1 VICCSSGCGAS
12 AAVAKRATDQFSA
25 YKEAGVEVTDVIP
38 ISDERVAPPSPMLK
52 TTQKGSPPIS
62 TSQAPVTVV
71 PARPPSSSWIA
82 KRATDQFSAYKE
94 AGVEV
99 TDVIPISDERVAP
112 PQAWAGVICPIET
125 RYWTS
130 E

>member
-1 VICCSSGCGAS
+1 
-12 AAVAKRATDQFSA
+12 
-25 YKEAGVEVTDVIP
+25 
-38 ISDERVAPPSPMLK
+38 MLK

-62 TSQAPVTVV
+62 TS
-71 PARPPSSSWIA
+71 
-82 KRATDQFSAYKE
+82 QFSAYKE

-112 PQAWAGVICPIET
+112 PQQVGLEETMAWAGVICPIET